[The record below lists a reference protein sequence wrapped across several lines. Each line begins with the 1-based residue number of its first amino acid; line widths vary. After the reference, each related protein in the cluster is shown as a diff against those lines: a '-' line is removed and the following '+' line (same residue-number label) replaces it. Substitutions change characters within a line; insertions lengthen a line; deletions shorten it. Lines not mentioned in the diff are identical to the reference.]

1 MDFDLPRE
9 VRLVRRSV
17 REFAGQH
24 GRAARRA
31 DGAARRVPHVARAGA
46 WRTGRARPGDA
57 RRARRLEPRPPRAHG
72 RGRGDQPRLGR
83 RRHQPAGPPHGRR
96 RARRLRQRR
105 AEGEVPP
112 ALCRGDSLGTC
123 AITEPTGGSDLLG
136 MASTA
141 RPVSDGYVLN
151 GRKCF
156 ITNCHLSD
164 AVVTVAKTGEGPK
177 GISAF
182 IVEKGTPG
190 FAAGRHE
197 HKLGLRG
204 ADTGELV
211 FRDCHVPRENLLG
224 NEGDGMTIALKTIG
238 EVGRPGMAATSLGIL
253 QACYDESVRVRQGA
267 HALRPSDRATAG
279 DPVGHCR
286 DLRRVAGLAL
296 ACYHAAWL
304 KDSGRDCGVETTL
317 AKMYVSEAAV
327 DAAKKA
333 IEIHGACGTM
343 MDMRSSGSS
352 ATRWSA
358 SRRAGPRKSGSWWS
372 RGRRWRNNSG
382 GSEARME
389 HRRLHEAG
397 AGPPPVGQ
405 AQARPADDAAQARRG
420 AGGHQP
426 ARQECD

>member
-17 REFAGQH
+17 REFA
-24 GRAARRA
+24 
-31 DGAARRVPHVARAGA
+31 DGTIAPMVEQMEQRDEFPPSLARALGEIGVLGLVTPA
-46 WRTGRARPGDA
+46 EYGGSNLGHLARTVAVEEVSRVSAAVGISLQVHHMAAAAIADFGSEA
-57 RRARRLEPRPPRAHG
+57 QKAKYLPP
-72 RGRGDQPRLGR
+72 
-83 RRHQPAGPPHGRR
+83 
-96 RARRLRQRR
+96 
-105 AEGEVPP
+105 
-112 ALCRGDSLGTC
+112 LCRGDALGTC

-141 RPVSDGYVLN
+141 RPVGDGYVLN

-224 NEGDGMTIALKTIG
+224 NEGEGMTVALKTIG
-238 EVGRPGMAATSLGIL
+238 EIGRPGMAATSLGIL
-253 QACYDESVRVRQGA
+253 QACYDESVRFAKERQLYGRPIA
-267 HALRPSDRATAG
+267 QLQAIQWGVAEIFAALQASRW
-279 DPVGHCR
+279 
-286 DLRRVAGLAL
+286 L
-296 ACYHAAWL
+296 CYHAAWL
-304 KDSGRDCGVETTL
+304 KDAGRECGVEMTL

-327 DAAKKA
+327 EAAKKA

-343 MDMRSSGSS
+343 MEY
-352 ATRWSA
+352 AVQ
-358 SRRAGPRKSGSWWS
+358 
-372 RGRRWRNNSG
+372 
-382 GSEARME
+382 
-389 HRRLHEAG
+389 RLF
-397 AGPPPVGQ
+397 
-405 AQARPADDAAQARRG
+405 RDAMVCVS
-420 AGGHQP
+420 AGGTTEIGKLVI
-426 ARQECD
+426 ARAALA